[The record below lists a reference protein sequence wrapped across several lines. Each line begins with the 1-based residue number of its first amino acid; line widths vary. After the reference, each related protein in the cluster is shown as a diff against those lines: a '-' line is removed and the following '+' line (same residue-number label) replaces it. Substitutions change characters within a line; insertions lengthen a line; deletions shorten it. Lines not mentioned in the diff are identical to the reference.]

1 MIQTY
6 VYVAAAFAAGFLI
19 AWVIR
24 SVTIAQIKKLLKG
37 TGGYLE
43 SEKLMKET
51 LQKENA
57 FAHQMKQSTELEL
70 TRKLKEHNELTKVLD
85 ENILL
90 LQKNNEETEALLQA
104 GQPAIH
110 ELKLKLI
117 EAYNTIARYKAQLE
131 QVKESKV

>member
-1 MIQTY
+1 MTQTY
-6 VYVAAAFAAGFLI
+6 IYVAAAFAAGFLI
-19 AWVIR
+19 AWIIR
-24 SVTIAQIKKLLKG
+24 TITITQIRKLLKG
-37 TGGYLE
+37 TQGYLE

-51 LQKENA
+51 LHKENVL
-57 FAHQMKQSTELEL
+57 AHQMKQSTELDL
-70 TRKLKEHNELTKVLD
+70 TRKLKEQNQLNKVLD

-90 LQKNNEETEALLQA
+90 LQKSNEETEELLQA

-110 ELKLKLI
+110 EFKLKLI